1 MKVRLKLFFEW
12 GIEFDKDN
20 PYTVKEN
27 ANRQVQYADRKEIMD
42 AIVKKH
48 HPEFLEE
55 PPADSTVG
63 AVSGG
68 QSQTES
74 QTHEPQVS
82 PTRKTDKRKTTSGG
96 GGTALRTT
104 PPHKRTAMTEQESNP
119 DESP

>member
-1 MKVRLKLFFEW
+1 
-12 GIEFDKDN
+12 
-20 PYTVKEN
+20 
-27 ANRQVQYADRKEIMD
+27 MD

-55 PPADSTVG
+55 PPTDSTVG

-74 QTHEPQVS
+74 QSHEPQVT
-82 PTRKTDKRKTTSGG
+82 PPKKTTDKRKSGG
-96 GGTALRTT
+96 STGSPVRTT
-104 PPHKRTAMTEQESNP
+104 PPHKRTAMTEQEVKP